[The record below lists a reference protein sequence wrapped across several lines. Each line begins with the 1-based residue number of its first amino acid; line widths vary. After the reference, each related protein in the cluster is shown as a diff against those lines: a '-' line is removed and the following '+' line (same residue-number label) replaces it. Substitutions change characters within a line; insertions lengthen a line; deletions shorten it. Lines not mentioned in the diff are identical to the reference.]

1 MRHQWKILKKINVKS
16 GYKIKEVRDMIKYL
30 VDMNENDYGVVKHTV
45 GVNDDVYVIVADKML
60 STDEIVD
67 FIGCDED
74 ELQQIDYEDYE

>member
-1 MRHQWKILKKINVKS
+1 
-16 GYKIKEVRDMIKYL
+16 MIKYL